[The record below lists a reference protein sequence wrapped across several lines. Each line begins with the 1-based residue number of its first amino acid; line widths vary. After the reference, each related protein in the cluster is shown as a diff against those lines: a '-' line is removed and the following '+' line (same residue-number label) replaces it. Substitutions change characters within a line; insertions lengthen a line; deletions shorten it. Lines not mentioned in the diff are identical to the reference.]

1 MSFLISAFWLLTL
14 AESLRFNLFNVE
26 ISHLYF
32 EHPAHD
38 LALWG
43 KDVAVEDE
51 GDDVETGVLGVASI
65 NGWKEG
71 AEDEGCREWSA

>member
-32 EHPAHD
+32 EHPAHE